1 MFERYTE
8 KARRVIFYARYEASQ
23 LGSPYIQSEH
33 ILLGML
39 REDKAL
45 TNRILRSN
53 GSIEAIR
60 KEIEDQT
67 TLGEKIATSVDL
79 PLSNECKRV
88 LAYAAEEAERLAH
101 RHIGTEHLLL
111 GLLREDKCLAAKIL
125 TERGVRLET
134 VREELQ
140 KMGAEQLIQEQSTG
154 GSPWEIKPRKI
165 DWYKDFVNEPFLDFS
180 QPEVKRSMQ
189 EALAA
194 VKAKLGREYDL
205 VIGGHGVR
213 TEAKIVSINPARPA
227 EIVGVHQ
234 RADESHVEA
243 AMEAA
248 KAAFA
253 TWSRKPIQERA
264 ALLSQTASLARKRK
278 FELCAW
284 LIYEAG
290 KNWAEADADVGETI
304 DFLEF
309 YAREAIRL
317 DAATTPIQFPGER
330 NQLRYIPLGVGAV
343 IPPWNFPLAIM
354 AGMTSAAIVCGN
366 TVILKP
372 SGDAPTIA
380 AIFFS
385 LLEEAG
391 MPAGVVNFCPG
402 AGARFG
408 SAVVA
413 HSQTR
418 FIAFTGSKAVGLEIH
433 ESAAKTQPGQK
444 FIKRTVLEMGGKD
457 SIIVEAD
464 CNIDAAVEGVV
475 ASAFG
480 FNGQKCSACSRA
492 IVAESIYDSFCDRLR
507 ERVAA
512 IRQGDPAENFYA
524 GPVINKAAYEQI
536 LAYIEIGKSEG
547 RLLAG
552 GHALEPDRNPDGGFY
567 IAPTAIADVAPT
579 ARISLEEIFG
589 PVLAVIKSKDF
600 DDALAIAN
608 NTEYGLTGAI
618 YSSSR
623 EKLDRAREEFHVGNL
638 YLNRKCTGAMVGAH
652 PFGGFNMSGTDS
664 KAGGPDYLLLFT
676 QAKSIAEKV
685 GMASPREEE
694 QEQRMGM

>member
-1 MFERYTE
+1 M
-8 KARRVIFYARYEASQ
+8 A
-23 LGSPYIQSEH
+23 
-33 ILLGML
+33 
-39 REDKAL
+39 
-45 TNRILRSN
+45 
-53 GSIEAIR
+53 
-60 KEIEDQT
+60 
-67 TLGEKIATSVDL
+67 IATE
-79 PLSNECKRV
+79 PTTELS
-88 LAYAAEEAERLAH
+88 AH
-101 RHIGTEHLLL
+101 NT
-111 GLLREDKCLAAKIL
+111 
-125 TERGVRLET
+125 T
-134 VREELQ
+134 V
-140 KMGAEQLIQEQSTG
+140 
-154 GSPWEIKPRKI
+154 P
-165 DWYKDFVNEPFLDFS
+165 FVNEEFLDFS
-180 QPEVKRSMQ
+180 GAAVRRSMQ
-189 EALAA
+189 QAIAH
-194 VKAKLGREYDL
+194 VRSRLGHEYDL
-205 VIGGHGVR
+205 VIGGRRIR

-227 EIVGVHQ
+227 EVVGTHQ
-234 RADESHVEA
+234 RADERHVEA

-248 KAAFA
+248 QAAFA
-253 TWSRKPIQERA
+253 TWSRTTAEQRAGLLFRA
-264 ALLSQTASLARKRK
+264 ASLVQERK

-284 LIYEAG
+284 LTFEVG

-304 DFLEF
+304 DFLNF
-309 YAREAIRL
+309 YAREALRL
-317 DAATTPIQFPGER
+317 DAATTPIQLPGER

-354 AGMTSAAIVCGN
+354 AGMTAAAIVCGN

-380 AIFFS
+380 AVFFA

-391 MPAGVVNFCPG
+391 MPDGVVNFCPG
-402 AGARFG
+402 AGAKFG

-413 HSQTR
+413 HPQTR

-464 CNIDAAVEGVV
+464 CDFDAAVDGVL

-492 IVAESIYDSFCDRLR
+492 IVDAAIYDTFCDRLR
-507 ERVAA
+507 ERVAQLK
-512 IRQGDPAENFYA
+512 QGDPAENFYA
-524 GPVINKAAYEQI
+524 GPVVNQAAYDQI
-536 LAYIEIGKSEG
+536 LEYIAVGKSEG

-552 GHALEPDRNPDGGFY
+552 GKAFEHPDKGFY
-567 IAPTAIADVAPT
+567 IEPTVIADVPPQ
-579 ARISLEEIFG
+579 ARISCEEIFG
-589 PVLAVIKSKDF
+589 PVLAVIKSQNF

-618 YSSSR
+618 YTKSR

-638 YLNRKCTGAMVGAH
+638 YFNRKCTGAMVGAH

-676 QAKSIAEKV
+676 QAKSIAEKIGV
-685 GMASPREEE
+685 ASDKAETEES
-694 QEQRMGM
+694 RMGI